1 MQKDMTLIDLAN
13 LLTYIHTYHSPFV
26 ARSGQRG
33 VKYVDPHIDMRNG
46 VCFAITFRTYS
57 GEFNFYTTNEE
68 RDNPK
73 SLFERCM
80 DWLNSDIIQSSTQGE
95 SL

>member
-1 MQKDMTLIDLAN
+1 MNKDMTLTDLAN
-13 LLTYIHTYHSPFV
+13 LLNYIRMYHSPFT
-26 ARSGQRG
+26 APSGRRV
-33 VKYVDPHIDMRNG
+33 VKYVDPHIDMRTG
-46 VCFAITFRTYS
+46 VCFAITFRTYG

-80 DWLNSDIIQSSTQGE
+80 DWLNSDII
-95 SL
+95 

>member
-1 MQKDMTLIDLAN
+1 MNKDMTLTDLAN
-13 LLTYIHTYHSPFV
+13 LLNYIRMYRSPFT
-26 ARSGQRG
+26 APSGRKV
-33 VKYVDPHIDMRNG
+33 VKYVDPHIDMRTG
-46 VCFAITFRTYS
+46 VCFAITFRTYG

-80 DWLNSDIIQSSTQGE
+80 DWLNSDII
-95 SL
+95 

>member
-1 MQKDMTLIDLAN
+1 MSKNMTLIDLAN
-13 LLTYIHTYHSPFV
+13 LLNYIRMYHSPF
-26 ARSGQRG
+26 AANSGRRV
-33 VKYVDPHIDMRNG
+33 VKYVDPHIDMRTG
-46 VCFAITFRTYS
+46 VCFSITFRTYG

-80 DWLNSDIIQSSTQGE
+80 DWLNSDII
-95 SL
+95 